1 MRTFLTYTN
10 EASVIKN
17 PKYQVMR
24 DRDKKFY
31 FHLKARTGDVII
43 TSKPYECKD
52 SCVEALNSIKEEADF
67 NFNELEDKS
76 KKLYSFEVVNHADEL
91 IASSENYTTRIG
103 RGKGI
108 LSVMRIVCHAPV
120 EDMTA

>member
-52 SCVEALNSIKEEADF
+52 ACVDALNSIKEEADF

-103 RGKGI
+103 RGNGI
-108 LSVMRIVCHAPV
+108 MSVMRIVCQAPV

>member
-10 EASVIKN
+10 ESNVIKN

-24 DRDKKFY
+24 DRDKKYY

-43 TSKPYECKD
+43 TSKAFEDKD
-52 SCVEALNSIKEEADF
+52 TCVEALASMKDEADF

-76 KKLYSFEVVNHADEL
+76 KKLYFFQVVNHNDDL
-91 IASSENYTTRIG
+91 IAFSENYTTRIG
-103 RGKGI
+103 RGNGI
-108 LSVMRIVCHAPV
+108 MSVMRIVCDAPV